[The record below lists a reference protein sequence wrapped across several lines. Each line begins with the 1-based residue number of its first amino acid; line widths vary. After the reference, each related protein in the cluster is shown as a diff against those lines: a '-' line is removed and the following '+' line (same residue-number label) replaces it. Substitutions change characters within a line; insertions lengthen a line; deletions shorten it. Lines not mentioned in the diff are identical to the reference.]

1 MNKDTLNGILK
12 YNRGAEKEIA
22 RLREENIKLQQR
34 IDKAIEY
41 IEKNKKTISKGQA
54 KDTRLQIGTFMWN
67 IDSLLN
73 ILRGEDNE

>member
-22 RLREENIKLQQR
+22 RLREENIKLQEK

-41 IEKNKKTISKGQA
+41 IESSQLYGMRSGKTLYSKVMQE
-54 KDTRLQIGTFMWN
+54 TI
-67 IDSLLN
+67 N